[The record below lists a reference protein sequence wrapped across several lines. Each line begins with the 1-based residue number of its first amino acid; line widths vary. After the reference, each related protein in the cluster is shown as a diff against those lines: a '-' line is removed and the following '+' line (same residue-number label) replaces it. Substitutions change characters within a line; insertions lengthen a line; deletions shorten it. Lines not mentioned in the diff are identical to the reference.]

1 MSRDIARQSTA
12 DNRLPT
18 ADSQKPKAD
27 NRRSTSVIR
36 NLSFCFFYLLSPIS
50 YLLSP
55 ICASAD
61 SSAEARLSL
70 ASSLFESGD
79 YARSALEYRR
89 LAADLEPLDKSLPDL
104 YLAAADAYRAN
115 GAWDRM
121 EKMLDHAED
130 AGAAESAP
138 LLLLRTEQAEG
149 ARNWVSAADYA
160 EELAVAGK
168 KDERLSRWA
177 QGAAA
182 SDYLRAGDA
191 EAARGAVAGD
201 AGREAAIDRYL
212 AGHDKSPRIGGL
224 LGLVPGLGYA
234 YSGEWGNMF
243 RSIFLNGIFG
253 WAMFECADH
262 DQWGL
267 FAVTTFFELTW
278 YSGSVYGGID
288 AAHRYNRNRLD
299 MTVRELRG
307 DEAPRLERDTRL
319 EVFSLRISF

>member
-1 MSRDIARQSTA
+1 
-12 DNRLPT
+12 
-18 ADSQKPKAD
+18 
-27 NRRSTSVIR
+27 
-36 NLSFCFFYLLSPIS
+36 
-50 YLLSP
+50 
-55 ICASAD
+55 
-61 SSAEARLSL
+61 
-70 ASSLFESGD
+70 
-79 YARSALEYRR
+79 
-89 LAADLEPLDKSLPDL
+89 
-104 YLAAADAYRAN
+104 
-115 GAWDRM
+115 M

-130 AGAAESAP
+130 AGAVESAP
-138 LLLLRTEQAEG
+138 LLLLRTKQAEG
-149 ARNWVSAADYA
+149 VRDWVSAADYA
-160 EELAVAGK
+160 EELSIADK
-168 KDERLSRWA
+168 KDARLSRWA

-201 AGREAAIDRYL
+201 AAREAAIDRYL

-224 LGLVPGLGYA
+224 LGIIPGLGYA

-278 YSGSVYGGID
+278 YSGSIYGGID

-299 MTVRELRG
+299 TTVRELRG

>member
-1 MSRDIARQSTA
+1 MMFRSFSRQSTSG
-12 DNRLPT
+12 NRH
-18 ADSQKPKAD
+18 PKAD
-27 NRRSTSVIR
+27 NGHSTFGIRS
-36 NLSFCFFYLLSPIS
+36 LSFRIFYLLSPIS

-55 ICASAD
+55 ICASAGASPAD
-61 SSAEARLSL
+61 ARLSL
-70 ASSLFESGD
+70 AASLYESGD
-79 YARSALEYRR
+79 FARSALEYRR
-89 LAADLEPLDKSLPDL
+89 LAADLEPSDKSLPGL
-104 YLAAADAYRAN
+104 YLAAADAYRAE
-115 GAWDRM
+115 GKWERM

-149 ARNWVSAADYA
+149 VRNWVSAADYA
-160 EELAVAGK
+160 EELSSADK

-182 SDYLRAGDA
+182 SDYLRAGDF

-201 AGREAAIDRYL
+201 AAREAAIARYL
-212 AGHDKSPRIGGL
+212 AGHDKSPRVGGL
-224 LGLVPGLGYA
+224 LGLIPGLGYA

-253 WAMFECADH
+253 WAMYECADRE
-262 DQWGL
+262 QWGL
-267 FAVTTFFELTW
+267 FAVSTFFEMTW
-278 YSGSVYGGID
+278 YTGSIYGGID

-299 MTVRELRG
+299 TAVHELRG
-307 DEAPRLERDTRL
+307 DEVPRLERDTRL